1 MSEDKQC
8 DGCYWRWPDWRDG
21 GWCYMFK
28 ERFEGC
34 AQWVG
39 SPLAALDPVRFGPVE
54 AWGPR
59 QSMAEQISDEAEVI
73 GYLNECDR
81 ENDPPSAREIGDG
94 DYPDDRY
101 DR

>member
-1 MSEDKQC
+1 MTEDKQC
-8 DGCYWRWPDWRDG
+8 DGCYWRRPDWRDD

-34 AQWVG
+34 VRHRDRAR
-39 SPLAALDPVRFGPVE
+39 DPVPYTNRNLLGFATVDVVQHVRGPVP
-54 AWGPR
+54 A
-59 QSMAEQISDEAEVI
+59 DVI
-73 GYLNECDR
+73 QHLNECDR
-81 ENDPPSAREIGDG
+81 ENDPPSAQEIGDG